1 MKGSKIRY
9 SRKKNYLLKMLDIK
23 IRLDFILFGFILA
36 IFGRSFLTN
45 SFIICASF
53 FFLFFYVKKK
63 FHFDKSLNLI
73 IFSFSL
79 FYCYIISISF
89 FSTDINAALKSSIS
103 QIRFFLFFLF
113 LMYLPS
119 FDEKKFH
126 GSLNYFKILSII
138 FCTDLI
144 FQFIFGKN
152 FFGIQPGGSDP
163 ARFSGLFGDELVA
176 GTFIYFISFPLVVDA
191 IFSLKDKDKGYK
203 KKIFEFIFIIFV
215 SFSIVLTGDRMSTL
229 LYFSSLLI
237 SFFYFFNI
245 KNFIYSCL
253 VISLSLIILY
263 FSLSNFK
270 NRIDQTLFEMKNI
283 NSFSYYR
290 LFSSSYNLWR
300 ENIVFGVGLK
310 NYREDC
316 NTQKIDENTKLK
328 TLCSTHP
335 HNNYL
340 ELLVET
346 GIVGFCLFFLFL
358 FYLVSLIYKKFIN
371 NFSNLCNLKGYVLG
385 LIITLA
391 FFLWPI
397 KSSGSMFST
406 FYMSFIW
413 FNLGLLLNI
422 LKKNKS

>member
-1 MKGSKIRY
+1 MKK
-9 SRKKNYLLKMLDIK
+9 
-23 IRLDFILFGFILA
+23 
-36 IFGRSFLTN
+36 
-45 SFIICASF
+45 
-53 FFLFFYVKKK
+53 
-63 FHFDKSLNLI
+63 
-73 IFSFSL
+73 
-79 FYCYIISISF
+79 
-89 FSTDINAALKSSIS
+89 
-103 QIRFFLFFLF
+103 
-113 LMYLPS
+113 
-119 FDEKKFH
+119 
-126 GSLNYFKILSII
+126 
-138 FCTDLI
+138 
-144 FQFIFGKN
+144 
-152 FFGIQPGGSDP
+152 
-163 ARFSGLFGDELVA
+163 
-176 GTFIYFISFPLVVDA
+176 
-191 IFSLKDKDKGYK
+191 
-203 KKIFEFIFIIFV
+203 
-215 SFSIVLTGDRMSTL
+215 
-229 LYFSSLLI
+229 
-237 SFFYFFNI
+237 
-245 KNFIYSCL
+245 
-253 VISLSLIILY
+253 
-263 FSLSNFK
+263 
-270 NRIDQTLFEMKNI
+270 I

-346 GIVGFCLFFLFL
+346 GIVGFSLFFLFL

-371 NFSNLCNLKGYVLG
+371 NFSNLYNLKGYVLG
-385 LIITLA
+385 LVITLA